1 MPLYAFCILTLSI
14 TMLSLSAPDAVA
26 DVEPPMKIPLVVLPL
41 RPASIFTFL
50 IVIRLLP
57 CPTPL
62 LAICIGAC
70 EPLVAVCLIVKSL
83 LPEPSPEPS
92 IIIS

>member
-1 MPLYAFCILTLSI
+1 
-14 TMLSLSAPDAVA
+14 MLSLSAPDEVT

-41 RPASIFTFL
+41 CPASIFTFL
-50 IVIRLLP
+50 IITLSQP

-70 EPLVAVCLIVKSL
+70 ESLVAVSLIVKSL